1 MSTSKRRKTTTP
13 RRPLIDDDE
22 RAWREEAAELTLR
35 WHAEA
40 GYYTDERCRKIL
52 QRFVEGELSQ
62 EQACSEVLR
71 PYLC

>member
-1 MSTSKRRKTTTP
+1 M
-13 RRPLIDDDE
+13 
-22 RAWREEAAELTLR
+22 TLR